1 MQDSRKSC
9 LEEVKSSQML
19 RSSVQCVSSI
29 ARSPRSYRL
38 PGLKSILARRN
49 MGMEQSTLL
58 GKDYP
63 LSQSNCRIVI
73 VGSKSGDNCLLAL
86 SHLPKEARII
96 ATGNNLAEIQMDGE
110 MYSEVNIN
118 LFLQP
123 TLAYEKIIFIGKCA
137 TKCQRNI
144 RNFDRNY

>member
-1 MQDSRKSC
+1 
-9 LEEVKSSQML
+9 
-19 RSSVQCVSSI
+19 
-29 ARSPRSYRL
+29 
-38 PGLKSILARRN
+38 

-110 MYSEVNIN
+110 MYSEVNIQ
-118 LFLQP
+118 FIP
-123 TLAYEKIIFIGKCA
+123 TTNTCL
-137 TKCQRNI
+137 
-144 RNFDRNY
+144 